1 MVATDI
7 LDTFKRLGIT
17 AYVNG
22 DKLIVEPGSKVP
34 PELALRFESTRRRS
48 WHYCRRRVGS
58 AAASRRCRQRIL
70 KARLASIAV
79 LPAGVPPAAAVGG
92 VRLKRIGRIT
102 WSLNTDGGS
111 GRSNLELD

>member
-34 PELALRFESTRRRS
+34 PELAPEIREHKANHGVAVEDCLYLQPTAQPDSVLG
-48 WHYCRRRVGS
+48 HGPGRV
-58 AAASRRCRQRIL
+58 
-70 KARLASIAV
+70 
-79 LPAGVPPAAAVGG
+79 
-92 VRLKRIGRIT
+92 
-102 WSLNTDGGS
+102 WSNV
-111 GRSNLELD
+111 

>member
-34 PELALRFESTRRRS
+34 PELALRFESTRLRS
-48 WHYCRRRVGS
+48 WHYCRRQVGS
-58 AAASRRCRQRIL
+58 AAASRRCSPLTL
-70 KARLASIAV
+70 KARSASIAV
-79 LPAGVPPAAAVGG
+79 LPAGAPPAAAVGG
-92 VRLKRIGRIT
+92 APLK
-102 WSLNTDGGS
+102 
-111 GRSNLELD
+111 